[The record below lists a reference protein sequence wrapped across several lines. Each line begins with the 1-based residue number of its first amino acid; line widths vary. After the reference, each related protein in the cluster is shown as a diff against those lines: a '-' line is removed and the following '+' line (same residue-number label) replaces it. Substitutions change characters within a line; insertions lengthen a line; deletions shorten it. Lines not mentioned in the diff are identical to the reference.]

1 MMLAVDSAPPPPPG
15 GLRNGG
21 RSAGSGDSTF
31 QDCLDGVPA
40 PADGPE
46 SESDPASRP
55 ASSSTTTSAPEGD
68 DDPRAT
74 TDKRRVLRPSDD
86 VYLGLMIAP
95 VMSTVDAAGAR
106 SITAA
111 TAVLP
116 SLEAPTPPVTAL
128 AAGVGSTVPA
138 ELVAA
143 LSSSD
148 VTTGLVPA
156 SPADVAPTTAAAAP
170 LTAAPPADVLADV
183 AAAVATPIDTTP
195 AAEPSE
201 SPTASA
207 ATGDLGALAA
217 DAAVDQPAALHP
229 GTSADATPVT
239 SPVAPS
245 ATAPPSSPTAP
256 GSAPA
261 SAPVPAADASPADTS
276 LADTDPNGA
285 PAARATAAAR
295 RVDATTGSVAAEV
308 VGLVRATAPGPG
320 KRPPVTVGPTNG
332 RASAAIGHQ
341 LNIAQPASSPAAAAD
356 LSAPPAVGGVPM
368 PSATAPAMV
377 TSSEMGHLEVDVDL
391 GGEGLGPLRL
401 RAKAIAG
408 EIHVALSATDPHL
421 RATLGDHVQDLRRDL
436 HSSGLE
442 LASFDVNSSPD
453 QNAGTAE
460 GHGDAGQ
467 SGHDRSPGSPGT
479 RGPNG
484 QLRRGLVTE
493 SIQPVRAHSPAG
505 LDLRL

>member
-21 RSAGSGDSTF
+21 RSAGSSDSTF

-40 PADGPE
+40 PVDGPE

-106 SITAA
+106 SIAAA
-111 TAVLP
+111 TAGAP
-116 SLEAPTPPVTAL
+116 SLKAPTPPVAAL

-143 LSSSD
+143 LNSSD
-148 VTTGLVPA
+148 VTTGRVPA
-156 SPADVAPTTAAAAP
+156 SPDDVAPPTAAVAP

-183 AAAVATPIDTTP
+183 GAAVATPIDTTP
-195 AAEPSE
+195 AAEPGE
-201 SPTASA
+201 SPTAPA
-207 ATGDLGALAA
+207 VTGDLGALAA
-217 DAAVDQPAALHP
+217 DAAVDQPAAPHP
-229 GTSADATPVT
+229 GTSADATPVP

-245 ATAPPSSPTAP
+245 ATAPPLSPVAP

-261 SAPVPAADASPADTS
+261 PAPVPAADASPDTS
-276 LADTDPNGA
+276 LADADPSGA

-295 RVDATTGSVAAEV
+295 RVDAATGSVASEV
-308 VGLVRATAPGPG
+308 VGLGRATAPGPA

-332 RASAAIGHQ
+332 RASAAIGHE

-460 GHGDAGQ
+460 GHGDAGP
-467 SGHDRSPGSPGT
+467 SGHDRSPEPPGT
-479 RGPNG
+479 RGPNA